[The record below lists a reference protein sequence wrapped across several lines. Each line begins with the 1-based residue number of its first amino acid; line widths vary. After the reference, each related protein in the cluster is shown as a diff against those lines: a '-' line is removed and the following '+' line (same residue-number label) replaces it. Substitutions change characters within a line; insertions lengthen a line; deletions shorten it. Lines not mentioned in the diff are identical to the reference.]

1 MSAAEQGSGLDRLT
15 RRILSDADAEVGRVR
30 AEARAKA
37 DGIIKKA
44 AAEAEARRNEILEKA
59 SREREIRKQRIITL
73 ARLEGRRAVLAAKD
87 KAIQGIFER
96 ALEALVDADED
107 RYLGFLASLLAD
119 SASGGVQEVILNAR
133 DRDRLGARLLSEA
146 ERLIGE
152 RGEGSRIRLSEE
164 TRPIKGGFILRAGN
178 LETNCSLEALFNIHR
193 DKLVPQVAKVLFSE

>member
-1 MSAAEQGSGLDRLT
+1 MSAVEQGSGLDRLT
-15 RRILSDADAEVGRVR
+15 RRILSDADAEVERVKN
-30 AEARAKA
+30 EARAKA

-87 KAIQGIFER
+87 KAIQGIFET
-96 ALEALVDADED
+96 ALEALVNADED
-107 RYLGFLASLLAD
+107 RYLGFLASLLAG
-119 SASGGVQEVILNAR
+119 SASGDAQEVILNPR

-146 ERLIGE
+146 GRLLGDCTKS
-152 RGEGSRIRLSEE
+152 GRIRLSQE
-164 TRPIKGGFILRAGN
+164 TRPIKGGFILRTGN

-193 DKLVPQVAKVLFSE
+193 DKLVPQVAKVLFGE